1 MVYTVKV
8 TIIHQRGSSMKNIKK
23 VWIVGAEGRLG
34 REMTALIDQREI
46 EVLTTDV
53 DDVDITDNTSI
64 IRYGDM
70 NRPDVI
76 INCAGLTSLEACEKD
91 PDKAYQ
97 INAIGARNVSIAASK
112 IGARLIHIS
121 TDDVF
126 GGDEKVPYTEFA
138 VPVPQSVYGKSK
150 LAGEMFV
157 KQFGHKYMIIR
168 SSWVYG
174 HGENFVNQILE
185 AAKSG
190 EAIQVPTDQF
200 ACPTSA
206 KELAKLVIR
215 LMPTSEYGVYHG
227 TCEGSCSRYE
237 LAKEVVRLSGED
249 VTVEGI
255 ATEGEVV
262 GTARPAYTVLDNF
275 MLRISGIYQMPTW
288 QDALADYMKQYKK

>member
-1 MVYTVKV
+1 
-8 TIIHQRGSSMKNIKK
+8 MKNIKK

-91 PDKAYQ
+91 PDKAYK

-126 GGDEKVPYTEFA
+126 GGDEKVPYTEFD

-150 LAGEMFV
+150 LAG
-157 KQFGHKYMIIR
+157 
-168 SSWVYG
+168 
-174 HGENFVNQILE
+174 
-185 AAKSG
+185 
-190 EAIQVPTDQF
+190 
-200 ACPTSA
+200 
-206 KELAKLVIR
+206 
-215 LMPTSEYGVYHG
+215 
-227 TCEGSCSRYE
+227 
-237 LAKEVVRLSGED
+237 
-249 VTVEGI
+249 
-255 ATEGEVV
+255 
-262 GTARPAYTVLDNF
+262 
-275 MLRISGIYQMPTW
+275 
-288 QDALADYMKQYKK
+288 